1 MIAVSFSLLF
11 LVTTSTALV
20 FADTKDVHDY
30 LSKGISALTND
41 KFEEAITNFDQ
52 VLKIEPNNTL
62 ALGNKGIALGS
73 LREYHEA
80 ITYFDRVLKIDQ
92 NNTDALDNKA
102 AALIKLGKFDEAI
115 IYINQALKIEPHDL
129 VALSNKKVAIN
140 HGNISLRTGGTQLF
154 EIFCQIEVR
163 NSRGNLVAYMEPPDL
178 YVYNEDLLYAVLD
191 TQSSINQTLGGG
203 QLIVEKSNLTKNG
216 KEFEKTHI
224 TVVSTYGGPFPYT
237 VPSQTGVLQGQK
249 RLFWAN
255 HDGYQLLSGDKLI
268 QKWEIIRPV

>member
-1 MIAVSFSLLF
+1 MWFDLQSL
-11 LVTTSTALV
+11 VNV
-20 FADTKDVHDY
+20 
-30 LSKGISALTND
+30 
-41 KFEEAITNFDQ
+41 
-52 VLKIEPNNTL
+52 
-62 ALGNKGIALGS
+62 GNC
-73 LREYHEA
+73 
-80 ITYFDRVLKIDQ
+80 F
-92 NNTDALDNKA
+92 
-102 AALIKLGKFDEAI
+102 IKLGKFDEAI

-140 HGNISLRTGGTQLF
+140 HGNISLRTGGGTHLF
-154 EIFCQIEVR
+154 EISCQIEVR

-224 TVVSTYGGPFPYT
+224 TVINTYNVPDPYT
-237 VPSQTGVLQGQK
+237 VASQTGVLQGNK
-249 RLFWAN
+249 WLLWAN